1 MRAELS
7 AIGEIR
13 NISNTEDSGRRIEEI
28 DKDTE
33 IFLIKQNE
41 RDEDLLLEAI
51 KMHITIAKSL
61 WQIKLQKDTNLVFQD
76 IDIDSDMNK

>member
-7 AIGEIR
+7 AICEIR

-41 RDEDLLLEAI
+41 RDEDLLLEVT
-51 KMHITIAKSL
+51 KMHITIVKSL

-76 IDIDSDMNK
+76 MDIDSNMNK

>member
-1 MRAELS
+1 MRVELA
-7 AIGEIR
+7 AIGEVI
-13 NISNTEDSGRRIEEI
+13 NISDTKNSRIRIEKI

-33 IFLIKQNE
+33 IFLIDENE
-41 RDEDLLLEAI
+41 RDEDLFLEAI

-76 IDIDSDMNK
+76 MNIDTDMSE